1 MSKLALAL
9 GKDYQEHRQDILTR
23 KFELGGHTFKVKV
36 PSVAQI
42 ESIYNYFKTPDDAV
56 TESIYQDLIKDIK
69 DVESDTIQKK
79 DDDIILEGRSMREA
93 AKNKNVLQYRIV
105 EYFKFLV
112 GENNESLQ
120 DITYNDI
127 EIEFPFAIQLNI
139 VEKIN
144 EVISPDYKEIRSK

>member
-9 GKDYQEHRQDILTR
+9 GKDYQEHRQYILTR
-23 KFELGGHTFKVKV
+23 KYELCGHTFKVKV

-120 DITYNDI
+120 DITYVDI

>member
-9 GKDYQEHRQDILTR
+9 GKEYQEHREQILTR

-36 PSVAQI
+36 PSVSQI
-42 ESIYNYFKTPDDAV
+42 EKIYNYFKLPDDTV
-56 TESIYQDLIKDIK
+56 TETIYQQLIKEIK
-69 DVESDTIQKK
+69 YVELENVEKK
-79 DDDIILEGRSMREA
+79 ENDIILDGRSMREA

-120 DITYNDI
+120 DITYDDI
-127 EIEFPFAIQLNI
+127 EAEFPFAIQLNI

>member
-1 MSKLALAL
+1 
-9 GKDYQEHRQDILTR
+9 
-23 KFELGGHTFKVKV
+23 
-36 PSVAQI
+36 
-42 ESIYNYFKTPDDAV
+42 
-56 TESIYQDLIKDIK
+56 
-69 DVESDTIQKK
+69 
-79 DDDIILEGRSMREA
+79 MREA

-127 EIEFPFAIQLNI
+127 EVEFPFAIQLNI